1 MGKYNFKNLIENE
14 KLYGIIH
21 LEIWAVIR
29 LLRKETIKMALVTTT
44 EMFKK
49 AYDGGYA
56 IGAFNVNNMEIV
68 QGITEACREEK
79 SPVILQVSKGARAYA
94 NHTYLVKLVE
104 AAVLE
109 CPDIPVALHL
119 DHGDSFETCKSC
131 IDGGFTSVMI
141 DASSKSFEEN
151 IEITR
156 KVVEYAHDHGVVV
169 EAELG
174 SLAGIEDEVNVSKEC
189 ASYTRPEEVE
199 EFVTRTGCDSLAI
212 AIGTSHGAYK
222 FTPEQCTVNEQGILV
237 PPALRFDV
245 LEEVTKRLPGFPIV
259 LHGSSS
265 VPQDYVKMVNANGG
279 KMPNAIG
286 VPEEQL
292 RKAASL
298 SVCKINI
305 DSDLRLAMTGTI
317 RQFFNDQPSK
327 FDPREYL
334 KPARA
339 NIKELVR
346 HKLVDVLGCA
356 GKA

>member
-1 MGKYNFKNLIENE
+1 MP
-14 KLYGIIH
+14 
-21 LEIWAVIR
+21 
-29 LLRKETIKMALVTTT
+29 LVTTT

-49 AYDGGYA
+49 AYNGGYA

-68 QGITEACREEK
+68 QGITEAAKEVNA
-79 SPVILQVSKGARAYA
+79 PLILQVSKGARAYA

-104 AAVLE
+104 AAIIETGLPI
-109 CPDIPVALHL
+109 CLHL

-141 DASSKSFEEN
+141 DASSKPFAEN
-151 IEITR
+151 IEITK

-174 SLAGIEDEVNVSKEC
+174 SLAGVEDEVQVSAEDS
-189 ASYTRPEEVE
+189 SYTRPEEVE
-199 EFVTRTGCDSLAI
+199 EFVTKTGCDSLAI
-212 AIGTSHGAYK
+212 AIGTSHGSYK
-222 FTPEQCTVNEQGILV
+222 FTAAQCTRNEKGELV
-237 PPALRFDV
+237 PPPLRFDI
-245 LEEVTKRLPGFPIV
+245 LDEVVKRLPGFPIV

-265 VPQDYVKMVNANGG
+265 VPQEFVKMVNANGG
-279 KMPNAIG
+279 KMPDAVGI
-286 VPEEQL
+286 PEEQL
-292 RKAASL
+292 RQAARSA
-298 SVCKINI
+298 VCKINI

-317 RQFFNDQPSK
+317 RQFFCEHPDK

-339 NIKELVR
+339 AIKELVK
-346 HKLVDVLGCA
+346 HKLINVLGCD

>member
-1 MGKYNFKNLIENE
+1 
-14 KLYGIIH
+14 
-21 LEIWAVIR
+21 
-29 LLRKETIKMALVTTT
+29 MALVTTT

-49 AYDGGYA
+49 AYHGGYA
-56 IGAFNVNNMEIV
+56 VGAFNVNNMEIV
-68 QGITEACREEK
+68 QAITEACREEK
-79 SPVILQVSKGARAYA
+79 APVILQVSKGARAYA

-104 AAVLE
+104 AAVIE
-109 CPDIPVALHL
+109 CPEIPIALHL
-119 DHGDSFETCKSC
+119 DHGDSFETCKAC

-141 DASSKSFEEN
+141 DASSKPFAEN

-174 SLAGIEDEVNVSKEC
+174 ALAGIEDEVNVS
-189 ASYTRPEEVE
+189 ADNAHYTRPEEVE
-199 EFVTRTGCDSLAI
+199 EFVSKTGCDSLAI

-222 FTPEQCTVNEQGILV
+222 FKPGTKPQ
-237 PPALRFDV
+237 LRFDI
-245 LEEVTKRLPGFPIV
+245 LEEVSRRLPEFPIV

-265 VPQDYVKMVNANGG
+265 VPKEYVDMVNAYGG
-279 KMPNAIG
+279 AMPGAVG

-292 RKAASL
+292 RHAAQL

-317 RQFFNDQPSK
+317 RKFFAEHPEK

-346 HKLVDVLGCA
+346 HKLVDVLGCS

>member
-1 MGKYNFKNLIENE
+1 MP
-14 KLYGIIH
+14 
-21 LEIWAVIR
+21 
-29 LLRKETIKMALVTTT
+29 LVTST
-44 EMFKK
+44 EMFRK

-68 QGITEACREEK
+68 QAITEACREEHA
-79 SPVILQVSKGARAYA
+79 PVILQVSKGARAYA

-104 AAVLE
+104 AAAIE
-109 CPDIPVALHL
+109 CPEIPIVLHL
-119 DHGDSFETCKSC
+119 DHGPDFETCKAC

-141 DASSKSFEEN
+141 DASSKPFAEN
-151 IEITR
+151 IAITR
-156 KVVEYAHDHGVVV
+156 QVVEYAHDHGVVV

-174 SLAGIEDEVNVSKEC
+174 TLAGIEDEVNVAAHA

-199 EFVTRTGCDSLAI
+199 EFVSKTGCDSLAI

-222 FTPEQCTVNEQGILV
+222 FTAAQCTRNEKGILV
-237 PPALRFDV
+237 PPPLRFDV
-245 LEEVTKRLPGFPIV
+245 LEEVSKRLPGFPIV

-265 VPQDYVKMVNANGG
+265 VPQNYVKMINENGG
-279 KMPNAIG
+279 RMPDAVGI
-286 VPEEQL
+286 PEEQL
-292 RKAASL
+292 RHAAEL

-317 RQFFNDQPSK
+317 RKFFAEHPDK

-346 HKLVDVLGCA
+346 HKLIDVLGCA

>member
-1 MGKYNFKNLIENE
+1 MP
-14 KLYGIIH
+14 
-21 LEIWAVIR
+21 
-29 LLRKETIKMALVTTT
+29 LVTTT

-79 SPVILQVSKGARAYA
+79 APVILQVSKGARAYA

-104 AAVLE
+104 AAVIE
-109 CPDIPVALHL
+109 CPEIPIALHL
-119 DHGDSFETCKSC
+119 DHGPDFETCKAC

-141 DASSKSFEEN
+141 DASSKPFAEN

-174 SLAGIEDEVNVSKEC
+174 TLAGIEDDVKVAAHA

-199 EFVTRTGCDSLAI
+199 EVVSKTGCDSLAI

-222 FTPEQCTVNEQGILV
+222 FTAEQCTRNEKGILV
-237 PPALRFDV
+237 PPPLRFDV
-245 LEEVTKRLPGFPIV
+245 LEEVSKRLPGFPIV

-265 VPQDYVKMVNANGG
+265 VPQDYVKMINENGG
-279 KMPNAIG
+279 KMPDAVGI
-286 VPEEQL
+286 PEEQL
-292 RKAASL
+292 RHAAEL

-317 RQFFNDQPSK
+317 RAFFNEHPDK

-339 NIKELVR
+339 NIKELVK

-356 GKA
+356 GHAHELTNK